1 MLTRPLHQGLCP
13 YRRKRRSNS
22 APDSTSSP
30 ARLGAGKSIL
40 IGALNSILGGPVS
53 AELVRKGASSG
64 VVEGFFELDDQGQVA
79 RLADIGV
86 LLEDGQLILRR
97 EIRGQ
102 GRSRAFVNGQGQPIK
117 QLKQIGAILVD
128 LHGQHEHQSLLDPKL
143 HAPLPRTRLPASTTS
158 AASWGQHWR
167 AYRE

>member
-1 MLTRPLHQGLCP
+1 MP
-13 YRRKRRSNS
+13 
-22 APDSTSSP
+22 
-30 ARLGAGKSIL
+30 
-40 IGALNSILGGPVS
+40 LNSILGGPVS
-53 AELVRKGASSG
+53 AELVRKGANSCA
-64 VVEGFFELDDQGQVA
+64 VEGFFELDDQDQIA
-79 RLADIGV
+79 RLADLGV

-143 HAPLPRTRLPASTTS
+143 HARFLDAFAGLDDQRRLV
-158 AASWGQHWR
+158 GQHWR
-167 AYRE
+167 AYRDSVARPRPAARRARRARSRRRTAHFPVRRDPPPHTATG